1 MMATGNQA
9 EQFDPNRFSG
19 SNWLTFTPPWSEA
32 EVGWWRDH
40 MFKPHGLYPDDLGE
54 LLSASIVGNKLVTL
68 SDLDVRDDSFV
79 IRVTGRANET
89 GEAWWHQRR
98 LDLRGQIFEAQR
110 MIIPL
115 EDQQKGRG
123 RLLMA
128 DLVDTAA
135 RLGIR
140 QITVEA
146 QDVGRYAWARLGFV
160 PDRGS
165 WNFQIRIEARR
176 RLLRSRGE
184 IEPSLFSAY
193 LDTLDGEDPLL
204 IRQVAEWNVP
214 VDSLRDFD
222 ENGNPAKIAIG
233 KALLLETGAQWYGV
247 FDLDDEE
254 TMNIFKR
261 YVARP

>member
-1 MMATGNQA
+1 
-9 EQFDPNRFSG
+9 
-19 SNWLTFTPPWSEA
+19 
-32 EVGWWRDH
+32 
-40 MFKPHGLYPDDLGE
+40 
-54 LLSASIVGNKLVTL
+54 
-68 SDLDVRDDSFV
+68 
-79 IRVTGRANET
+79 
-89 GEAWWHQRR
+89 
-98 LDLRGQIFEAQR
+98 
-110 MIIPL
+110 
-115 EDQQKGRG
+115 
-123 RLLMA
+123 
-128 DLVDTAA
+128 
-135 RLGIR
+135 
-140 QITVEA
+140 VEA